1 MWAWLRHLP
10 AAVLSLHPVWLV
22 LACALLVF
30 AEDAVFVGFVVPGET
45 AAVVAGVA
53 TALRGIPLW
62 VAIVAVDVAAIA
74 GDTVGYEVGRHA
86 LSRVLDAKP
95 LRRHR
100 GRVERAR
107 DVLRRRGGVAVFL
120 GRFTAFFRA
129 MMPAL
134 AGSARMPYLR
144 FLRWNALGG
153 VVWGTTFVVLG
164 HVAGRSYQQL
174 EQSVGRGTAVAAA
187 AVVVLALVA

>member
-1 MWAWLRHLP
+1 
-10 AAVLSLHPVWLV
+10 VWLV

-129 MMPAL
+129 VMPAL
-134 AGSARMPYLR
+134 AGMSKMHYPR
-144 FLRWNALGG
+144 FLAWNAAGG
-153 VVWGTTFVVLG
+153 IVWGTGYVVLG
-164 HVAGRSYQQL
+164 HVAGASYQQL
-174 EQSVGRGTAVAAA
+174 ESKVGHGAAYA
-187 AVVVLALVA
+187 IGGLVVLGIIVWRVRAHRRERT